1 MNRLL
6 ILLALVA
13 APAVAQD
20 AARGKLLYDNNCGG
34 CHYERVHDR
43 APGHSSV
50 HSLADLRDEVARRA
64 ALTRQR
70 YTRDDLA
77 DIVSYLNQSHYR
89 FER

>member
-1 MNRLL
+1 MKHLL
-6 ILLALVA
+6 IALALVA
-13 APAVAQD
+13 APAAAQD
-20 AARGKLLYDNNCGG
+20 AQRGKLLYDAHCGG

-43 APGHSSV
+43 PPGRSSV

-64 ALTRQR
+64 ALVKQR
-70 YTRDDLA
+70 FTRDDLA